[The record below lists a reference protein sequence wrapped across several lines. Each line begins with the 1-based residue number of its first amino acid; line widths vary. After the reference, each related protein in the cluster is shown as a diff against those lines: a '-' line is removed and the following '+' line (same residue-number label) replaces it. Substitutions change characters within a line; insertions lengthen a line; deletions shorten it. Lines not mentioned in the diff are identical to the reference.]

1 MWSVGRQIDREMGVG
16 ALTTSNAMTT
26 SVANARAVNG
36 WAGRI
41 LGLVAAAMLATV
53 VALPAAAQN
62 ADQSQGQGQ
71 GQGGAEQAQSGP
83 PWSTRCS
90 SNSRETAPDCQI
102 EQRAVVTETGQLLL
116 LVTIGVS
123 GSSREPVMTVRTPLQ
138 LFLPAGV
145 AMDIDGRDAAKLDY
159 QTCDQNGCYA
169 RTAVSNA
176 LLESMFKG
184 LKLNITLETMARQK
198 VKVPMSL
205 SGFTEVYNK
214 IR

>member
-1 MWSVGRQIDREMGVG
+1 MTKTSEMKAIGTDAG
-16 ALTTSNAMTT
+16 ALKS
-26 SVANARAVNG
+26 

-41 LGLVAAAMLATV
+41 FGLVVALMLAT
-53 VALPAAAQN
+53 ALPAAAQDN
-62 ADQSQGQGQ
+62 AQAQ
-71 GQGGAEQAQSGP
+71 GQGGGDQAQNGP

-90 SNSRETAPDCQI
+90 SNSREAAPDCQI

-123 GSSREPVMTVRTPLQ
+123 GNSREPMMTVRTPLQ

-145 AMDIDGRDAAKLDY
+145 AMDIDGRDAAKIDY
-159 QTCDQNGCYA
+159 QTCDQSGCYA
-169 RTAVSNA
+169 RMPVSNG
-176 LLESMFKG
+176 LLEAMFKG

-198 VKVPMSL
+198 VQVPMSL
-205 SGFTEVYNK
+205 SGFTEVYNR